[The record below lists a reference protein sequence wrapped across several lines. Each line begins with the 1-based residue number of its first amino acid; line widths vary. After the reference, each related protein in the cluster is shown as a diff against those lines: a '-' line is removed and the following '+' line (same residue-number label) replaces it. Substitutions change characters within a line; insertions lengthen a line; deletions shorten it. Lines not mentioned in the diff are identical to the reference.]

1 MHEILEFRAHNA
13 LSSKWKLFSK
23 CNTMLRILRLSSISE
38 ASNMMWIS
46 VSSNQPNF
54 LTLRLHIGSFP
65 SKWFGW
71 FVGRLVLDPRSEWEQ
86 LPRSKLHFP
95 PLICFLSAHA
105 HLFTLSIVRSL
116 LHKQAITQI
125 VLFYNISKMK
135 IYFGFKEVVFRKK
148 TFYCQ
153 FILLSI

>member
-71 FVGRLVLDPRSEWEQ
+71 FVGRLVLDPRGVWE
-86 LPRSKLHFP
+86 LHPRSKLHFP

-105 HLFTLSIVRSL
+105 HLFPLSIVRSV